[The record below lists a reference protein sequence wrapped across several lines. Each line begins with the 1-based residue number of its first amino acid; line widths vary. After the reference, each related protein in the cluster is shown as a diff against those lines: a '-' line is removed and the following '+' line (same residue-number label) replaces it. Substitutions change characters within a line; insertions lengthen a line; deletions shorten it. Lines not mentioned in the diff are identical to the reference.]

1 MKIPS
6 PCVHGWQPNEVLL
19 DDCLIHKMAQI
30 NDGQNLKDKK
40 CWGDQHLSKDVT
52 SKPNIL
58 EIVSGYIFG
67 LNMSFWE
74 QWTISVEASESKT
87 LSVDYQT
94 SVDANSNIHPNA
106 SCQKPPLLRRCSPKY
121 YSSSKFRD
129 IKFMDTIWVISGLM
143 NDYRNQLPD
152 QRATL
157 ICCSTRVLKSNLIVN
172 ALPWLPERLE
182 KSMEKWGICS
192 CMQRFISQEKGD
204 ANLQDM
210 KNWRLQIC
218 QSDSFL
224 IPTRLLQTLRAA
236 ARVFSGKK
244 KQASPTANKDKHW
257 PVKMQFFAHKYPHK
271 PKRVWLMKTCM
282 EPTSPC
288 SPATMSCCRPLA
300 AAWVT

>member
-94 SVDANSNIHPNA
+94 SVDANTTSTPTLHVKN
-106 SCQKPPLLRRCSPKY
+106 RRCLEDVLQNIIHLQNSEISSLWILFELYQVWWMITGINYLIKGLHWFAAAPGFWSPTWLW
-121 YSSSKFRD
+121 
-129 IKFMDTIWVISGLM
+129 MHCLG
-143 NDYRNQLPD
+143 YRKGWKN
-152 QRATL
+152 
-157 ICCSTRVLKSNLIVN
+157 
-172 ALPWLPERLE
+172 PWRNGGYTEIHFAR
-182 KSMEKWGICS
+182 
-192 CMQRFISQEKGD
+192 KGGC
-204 ANLQDM
+204 
-210 KNWRLQIC
+210 K
-218 QSDSFL
+218 
-224 IPTRLLQTLRAA
+224 PTRHEELKAA
-236 ARVFSGKK
+236 NMSIWFFLDSNEAPPDIAGRCKGIFWEK